1 MSIGTT
7 WQSKEAIVKTRQEL
21 KIKKLWSYIRKI
33 SLGTKLTVLF
43 VAAQVFIGFVLII
56 ISVNY
61 MEFSL
66 ITQRKVQ
73 LEYSAAMLAT
83 TVLPNVLNNEFFNLQ
98 VHIDEA
104 IENDPTKEI
113 LFIGVYDREGSAIV
127 TRGRP
132 SFDSEVLKVSKS
144 VLYGDEYFGRIDIY
158 SSKKQINY
166 TMKRIGFILTVL
178 FTSFVVATI
187 SWTILIITSPK
198 EIWIKGWKPFP

>member
-1 MSIGTT
+1 M
-7 WQSKEAIVKTRQEL
+7 

-33 SLGTKLTVLF
+33 SLGIKLTVLF

-73 LEYSAAMLAT
+73 LEHSAAMLAT
-83 TVLPNVLNNEFFNLQ
+83 MVLPNVLNNGFFNLQ
-98 VHIDEA
+98 IQIDRI
-104 IENDPTKEI
+104 IESDPVKEI
-113 LFIGVYDREGSAIV
+113 LFIGAYDKEGRVIAE
-127 TRGRP
+127 RGR
-132 SFDSEVLKVSKS
+132 SGFDSEILKVSKS
-144 VLYGDEYFGRIDIY
+144 VLYEDEYFGRIDIY

-187 SWTILIITSPK
+187 SWTILIITLSLV
-198 EIWIKGWKPFP
+198 